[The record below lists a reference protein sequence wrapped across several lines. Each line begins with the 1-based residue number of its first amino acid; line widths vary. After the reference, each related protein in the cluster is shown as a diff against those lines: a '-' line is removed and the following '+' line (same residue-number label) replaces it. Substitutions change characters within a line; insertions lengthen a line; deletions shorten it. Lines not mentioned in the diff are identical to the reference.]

1 MRLRISAAVLVTA
14 CIGCVS
20 AEAAT
25 PPRVLTLDGAGGVHP
40 GMSAT
45 RVDAIW
51 GVHLKVEASGAS
63 PGCANA
69 GVRIGPIIGGAMFQD
84 GLLQAAWF
92 THGVRTPSGI
102 RIGSTRSQL
111 TRTYGSRLTRVP
123 ALYTRGLWLYYL
135 RRSQSPHWRLRF
147 DVSAAGRVTS
157 IGFGANNY
165 VTAQEGCA

>member
-1 MRLRISAAVLVTA
+1 MLVIWS
-14 CIGCVS
+14 IGCVS
-20 AEAAT
+20 ADAAT
-25 PPRVLTLDGAGGVHP
+25 PRWLTLDGAGGVHP
-40 GMSAT
+40 GMSAA

-63 PGCANA
+63 PGCSTA
-69 GVRIGPIIGGAMFQD
+69 GVRIGPIVGSVMFQG
-84 GLLQAAWF
+84 GLLQAGWF
-92 THGVRTPSGI
+92 TRGVRTPSGI
-102 RIGSTRSQL
+102 QIGSTRSQL
-111 TRTYGSRLTRVP
+111 RHAYGSRLTRVH

-157 IGFGANNY
+157 IGFGDANY